1 MANEHLKDINW
12 LREHWDE
19 LTPSDCQEIVWAY
32 PKAAFA
38 KKTDK
43 YGVDHLVFL
52 PTGGRI
58 Y

>member
-19 LTPSDCQEIVWAY
+19 LTPDDSREITQIY
-32 PKAAFA
+32 PRAAFA
-38 KKTDK
+38 KKIDK
-43 YGVDHLVFL
+43 YGIDHLVFL
-52 PTGGRI
+52 PTGRRI